1 MALSD
6 LAIFDEY
13 AREAYVEVD
22 QQNSQLFNEA
32 SRGAIMLGSMGNT
45 GSFAHKS
52 FIGETAGLIRVRNP
66 NSVTAVSTVALAQK
80 DAISVK
86 VARGTPPVSIN
97 HSDWTWI
104 QSSPADAG
112 AAYGQQM
119 AIASLAEKLNT
130 AIGVGYAALANEG
143 SNVYDAVPSTD
154 KKASLNNL
162 VLGASKMGDKASSI
176 VAWVMHSKSMHD
188 IYAAAVANGSQLFQI
203 GNVNVTQDGFG
214 RILIMTDSSN
224 LVVAGAPNVYNIL
237 GLTEGGLTI
246 EDNGDMWSNVLSTN
260 GTDTIQTTI
269 QSEWTYNV
277 GAKGFKYDIANGG
290 TAPANAALFTGTNW
304 DKVAANAKNLAG
316 VLVKVN

>member
-32 SRGAIMLGSMGNT
+32 SRGAIVLSSMGNE
-45 GSFAHKS
+45 GSFANKS

-66 NSVTAVSTVALAQK
+66 NAVGAVATVALTQK
-80 DAISVK
+80 NAVSVK

-104 QSSPADAG
+104 QASPADAG

-143 SNVYDAVPSTD
+143 TNVYDAVPTTD

-162 VLGASKMGDKASSI
+162 VMGASKMGDKASSI

-224 LVVAGAPNVYNIL
+224 LVVAGAPNVYHIL
-237 GLTEGGLTI
+237 GLTEGGLTV
-246 EDNGDMWSNVLSTN
+246 EDNGDMWSNVVSTN

-304 DKVAANAKNLAG
+304 DKVAASNKQLAG